1 MFLDDPRISSVVF
14 YPRQTPV
21 PTFHEKFIKTLNF
34 KIDDDISIGGVL
46 YLKEKTLPTILMF
59 HGNGEIA
66 EDYEYFYKN
75 FHAINVNLAVADFR
89 GYGFSTGRPI
99 YSGLINDAMPIYTQF
114 KEWMEKN
121 GLLNS
126 LFVLGRSLG
135 SVCAAEIGSQNPKD
149 LKGVIFES
157 GFASLYNMITGL
169 FQVRGPTITPESLR
183 EYSNDTRVMKFQKP
197 TLIIHGTND
206 WIVPYEEG
214 KLLYK
219 ALSESVQKK
228 LVSIEGAGHN
238 DISSFEN
245 EYFIPL
251 KEFVQKFK

>member
-21 PTFHEKFIKTLNF
+21 PTFTEKNIKTLNF
-34 KIDDDISIGGVL
+34 KIDDEISIGGVL

-75 FHAINVNLAVADFR
+75 FHDINVNLSVADFR
-89 GYGFSTGRPI
+89 GYGFSTGTPI
-99 YSGLINDAMPIYTQF
+99 YSGLINDAMPIYQQF
-114 KEWMEKN
+114 KEWMDKN

-126 LFVLGRSLG
+126 LFILGRSLG
-135 SVCAAEIGSQNPKD
+135 SVCAAEIGSQNPKE

-169 FQVRGPTITPESLR
+169 FQVRGPIITQDSLR

-197 TLIIHGTND
+197 TLVIHGTND
-206 WIVPYEEG
+206 WIVPYDEG

-219 ALSESVQKK
+219 TLSESVQKK

-245 EYFIPL
+245 EYFNPL